1 MCKNNLHAEIYE
13 LLICWCILKYN
24 LLILSGRCLSKHFY
38 VRGDGTRVYFFTQG
52 EHFNTAFYSDKS
64 ETYLHRRMLS
74 RGEMVV
80 GSILRGGPLS
90 YFSFQPCAPQLV

>member
-52 EHFNTAFYSDKS
+52 EHFNNAFYSDKS
-64 ETYLHRRMLS
+64 ET
-74 RGEMVV
+74 
-80 GSILRGGPLS
+80 
-90 YFSFQPCAPQLV
+90 